1 MQKKIIFFFKEGDV
15 LETEIIERAGR
26 WIVMGIYLSESSIC
40 CHVADTGARAIVVCW
55 EDDSRQG
62 FILCRDLFPVRPQSF
77 LVILKTS
84 LRKNSFNLKIYLTF
98 ALLVS

>member
-62 FILCRDLFPVRPQSF
+62 FILCRDLFSSKAPIFSCNF
-77 LVILKTS
+77 
-84 LRKNSFNLKIYLTF
+84 KNIPKKKQF
-98 ALLVS
+98 